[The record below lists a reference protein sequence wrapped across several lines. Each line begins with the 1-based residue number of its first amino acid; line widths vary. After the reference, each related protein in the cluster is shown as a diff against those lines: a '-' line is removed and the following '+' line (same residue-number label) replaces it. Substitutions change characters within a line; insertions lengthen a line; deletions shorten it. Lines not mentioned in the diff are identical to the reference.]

1 MTSFDGEALFLTGA
15 KTLVREPFTLD
26 TSADKAIVRIARG
39 GICGSDVH
47 YYFHGGNGNA
57 VVRQPM
63 LLGHEVIGRIETAP
77 AGSSL
82 AAGMKVAINPSLPC
96 RHCEFCLAGQEN
108 HCRDMKFMGSAMRM
122 PHVQGG
128 FAPHVSVEPER
139 CVPYRDDA
147 PDRVM
152 CFAEPLA
159 VALHAINQAPSLVG
173 KRVVV
178 AGAGPIGCLIIA
190 VAKACGAT
198 SVTALDINAKSR
210 EMALSMGAEA
220 AFDPAS
226 ADAQAFTAA
235 PGHFHLAFDAS
246 GAPPAIELAINM
258 LRPKGTFVQ
267 VGNSKGLMPIPV
279 MTILNKEISF
289 RGSFRFAEEFQVA
302 IRWLEQ
308 GKIDPLPLLTAEM
321 DSTAMASAIE
331 LAADKDKAAKVQLI
345 FA

>member
-1 MTSFDGEALFLTGA
+1 
-15 KTLVREPFTLD
+15 
-26 TSADKAIVRIARG
+26 
-39 GICGSDVH
+39 
-47 YYFHGGNGNA
+47 
-57 VVRQPM
+57 
-63 LLGHEVIGRIETAP
+63 
-77 AGSSL
+77 
-82 AAGMKVAINPSLPC
+82 
-96 RHCEFCLAGQEN
+96 
-108 HCRDMKFMGSAMRM
+108 
-122 PHVQGG
+122 
-128 FAPHVSVEPER
+128 
-139 CVPYRDDA
+139 
-147 PDRVM
+147 M

-173 KRVVV
+173 KRVLV